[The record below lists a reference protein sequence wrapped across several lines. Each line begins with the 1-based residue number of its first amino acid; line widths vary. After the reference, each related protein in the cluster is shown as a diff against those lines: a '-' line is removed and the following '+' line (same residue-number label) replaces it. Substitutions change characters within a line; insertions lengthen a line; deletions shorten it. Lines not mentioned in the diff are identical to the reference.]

1 MKTFAIVL
9 VILGALIAPPPV
21 WAGGASP
28 AVGLALGAF
37 DVAVRAVGAV
47 LARPRAGPPTEG
59 PAPEPRPVVTVPR
72 GMELPVRIPG
82 VGGEVMAQPATGN
95 VILDGMVLADNVL
108 HSAAQL
114 GNVLPGNIKD
124 PLYEY
129 KKQWPGYPTMPI
141 PGGPVIGLPGS
152 R

>member
-1 MKTFAIVL
+1 MKMFVIVL
-9 VILGALIAPPPV
+9 VILSALTAPPPV
-21 WAGGASP
+21 WAGGASA

-37 DVAVRAVGAV
+37 DVAVRAVGAA
-47 LARPRAGPPTEG
+47 LTGPRAGATTAGRAIER
-59 PAPEPRPVVTVPR
+59 RPVVTVPR
-72 GMELPVRIPG
+72 GMELPVCIPG

-108 HSAAQL
+108 RSAAQL
-114 GNVLPGNIKD
+114 GNVLPANIPD

>member
-1 MKTFAIVL
+1 
-9 VILGALIAPPPV
+9 
-21 WAGGASP
+21 
-28 AVGLALGAF
+28 
-37 DVAVRAVGAV
+37 
-47 LARPRAGPPTEG
+47 
-59 PAPEPRPVVTVPR
+59 
-72 GMELPVRIPG
+72 
-82 VGGEVMAQPATGN
+82 MAQPATGN

-141 PGGPVIGLPGS
+141 PGGLVIGLPGS

>member
-1 MKTFAIVL
+1 
-9 VILGALIAPPPV
+9 
-21 WAGGASP
+21 
-28 AVGLALGAF
+28 
-37 DVAVRAVGAV
+37 
-47 LARPRAGPPTEG
+47 
-59 PAPEPRPVVTVPR
+59 
-72 GMELPVRIPG
+72 
-82 VGGEVMAQPATGN
+82 MAQPATGN